1 MILYSLLNNTFELL
15 GLEDFSLCEMF
26 RRFFRK
32 ICASTTLPLKILMIQ
47 SLITVNGVKNQAQRD
62 TTRLTL
68 QRATEQ
74 DKTHRPCE
82 ILSLI
87 FLDYDTIV

>member
-1 MILYSLLNNTFELL
+1 
-15 GLEDFSLCEMF
+15 
-26 RRFFRK
+26 
-32 ICASTTLPLKILMIQ
+32 MIQ